1 MHRVGGGVPVGDQQA
16 ALAVVFAPV
25 LLVGGVAVHRVEGG
39 GGIGVHIVWVAAEG
53 AAQIQADQRRRF
65 LAVPGEG
72 QAAEGDALLFQG
84 LAQQLCLRG
93 LAGTVGPLKYD
104 QLSHNACLLCMV
116 IRISLYHHF
125 TRL

>member
-1 MHRVGGGVPVGDQQA
+1 MLENNALFHAIVLGKGTGGDIPDNDLQRHNGNLLHQGLAGIQLLDEVG
-16 ALAVVFAPV
+16 
-25 LLVGGVAVHRVEGG
+25 
-39 GGIGVHIVWVAAEG
+39 
-53 AAQIQADQRRRF
+53 
-65 LAVPGEG
+65 
-72 QAAEGDALLFQG
+72 GDALLFQG